1 MAYVCTLMGASTSSW
16 DRRWVIPQ
24 FSIIAVTY
32 AQLTNV
38 RVWPPHETCSNT
50 MKTNLNVSNIND
62 CQLVAVVL
70 SKWLPRGLISAPRF
84 YCLNPQHI
92 LVLNNYSWQFNK
104 TSDNQLLTAG
114 LAKCH
119 VDIFFILKVRWI
131 EIKLWSKWAFWNG
144 LSQYKRNPLI
154 HFGLL

>member
-1 MAYVCTLMGASTSSW
+1 MGASTSSW

-24 FSIIAVTY
+24 FSIIAETY

-104 TSDNQLLTAG
+104 TADNQLLTAG

-119 VDIFFILKVRWI
+119 VDIFWYYKCVGLKLSYGVMSILKRFITI
-131 EIKLWSKWAFWNG
+131 EKKPTDSFRIILN
-144 LSQYKRNPLI
+144 
-154 HFGLL
+154 HFKI